1 VGPKIGQGTFAVV
14 HRGKE
19 TKEPHRGVAIKIL
32 RCQEELKGLDD
43 AAYEM
48 MLQAMGREI
57 EAMEA
62 IGKHPS
68 IVPLVAKDR
77 DGVVIVMELGSSDLH
92 TVIKRQYADKGLPAH
107 LMQTWAQGICEGVAY
122 IHASGYVHQD
132 LKSSNI
138 IVFDDRTVKIGDFG
152 LVREKQKTMRVD
164 RELCTLW
171 YRAPELLLCEC
182 TYSHKI
188 DEWSIGVILLEMVMG
203 GPPFR
208 GDASR
213 MCDCQKP
220 NHRNFNNDQLACI
233 FLVTGSPAD
242 DLIKDRDCREHLFG
256 KIHSFLLHDFCFL
269 K

>member
-1 VGPKIGQGTFAVV
+1 MV

-19 TKEPHRGVAIKIL
+19 AKEPHRGVAIKIV

-92 TVIKRQYADKGLPAH
+92 TVIRRQYADKGLPVH
-107 LMQTWAQGICEGVAY
+107 LMKTWAQSICEGVAY

-188 DEWSIGVILLEMVMG
+188 LS
-203 GPPFR
+203 
-208 GDASR
+208 
-213 MCDCQKP
+213 
-220 NHRNFNNDQLACI
+220 
-233 FLVTGSPAD
+233 
-242 DLIKDRDCREHLFG
+242 LIH
-256 KIHSFLLHDFCFL
+256 I
-269 K
+269 

>member
-1 VGPKIGQGTFAVV
+1 VV

-19 TKEPHRGVAIKIL
+19 AKEPHRDVAIKIV
-32 RCQEELKGLDD
+32 RRQEEIQEIDD
-43 AAYEM
+43 SAYELV
-48 MLQAMGREI
+48 LQSMDREI

-68 IVPLVAKDR
+68 IVPLVAKHR
-77 DGVVIVMELGSSDLH
+77 DGIVIIMELGSSDLH
-92 TVIKRQYADKGLPAH
+92 AVIKTQYAHNGLPAH
-107 LMQTWAQGICEGVAY
+107 LMKTWAQGICEGVAY

-138 IVFDDRTVKIGDFG
+138 IVFDDRTVKVGDFG
-152 LVREKQKTMRVD
+152 LVREKHNTMRVD
-164 RELCTLW
+164 REICTLW

-213 MCDCQKP
+213 TCDCQKP
-220 NHRNFNNDQLACI
+220 NHRNFNSDQVARI
-233 FLVTGSPAD
+233 FLMTGSPAEE
-242 DLIKDRDCREHLFG
+242 LIKDHDCKEHLFG
-256 KIHSFLLHDFCFL
+256 KIQASLHSFLVCDLHC
-269 K
+269 